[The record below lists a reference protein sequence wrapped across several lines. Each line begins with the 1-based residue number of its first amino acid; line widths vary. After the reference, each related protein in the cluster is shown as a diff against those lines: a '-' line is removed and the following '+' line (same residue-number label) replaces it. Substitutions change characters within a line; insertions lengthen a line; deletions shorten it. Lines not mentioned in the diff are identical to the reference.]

1 MTNDD
6 ITKEAIRYML
16 ERGLAHPIELERLSG
31 RSKQIIRIWA
41 QEYPD
46 ARDESGERIHEFSE
60 KVVAVNR
67 TGESAGQSSLPLRI
81 SPRSGRWLMASS
93 SVGTQAICKDRQR
106 AMSWSPIEL
115 VPVV

>member
-6 ITKEAIRYML
+6 ITKEAVRYML

-46 ARDESGERIHEFSE
+46 ARDEFL
-60 KVVAVNR
+60 KKKWAK
-67 TGESAGQSSLPLRI
+67 ALL
-81 SPRSGRWLMASS
+81 
-93 SVGTQAICKDRQR
+93 SVGKKYQR
-106 AMSWSPIEL
+106 IADSAVPIISARRRSCL
-115 VPVV
+115 PNQPDFLFPRHCVD